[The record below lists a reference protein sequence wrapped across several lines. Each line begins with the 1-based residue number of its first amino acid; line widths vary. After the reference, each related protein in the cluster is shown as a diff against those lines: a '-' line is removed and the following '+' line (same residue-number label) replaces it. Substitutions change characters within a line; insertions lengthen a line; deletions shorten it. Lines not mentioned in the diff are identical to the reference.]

1 MSGEDEAFRWLVS
14 GRVQGVG
21 FRWFVI
27 RRAQEIRVGGWV
39 TNLPD
44 GRVEVVARGSP
55 SQLEAFEAALR
66 QGPRAARVE
75 TVEKLNV
82 PHQGVPR
89 NSFGVR

>member
-1 MSGEDEAFRWLVS
+1 MDEAARWLIS

-27 RRAQEIRVGGWV
+27 RRAQELGVGGWV
-39 TNLPD
+39 SNLPD
-44 GRVEVVARGSP
+44 GRVEVVARGTP
-55 SQLEAFEAALR
+55 QQLEAIEGVIR

-75 TVEKLNV
+75 SVEKSNI
-82 PHQGVPR
+82 PHQSVPA